1 VKKVVRR
8 PSLHDANGNFGGTYL
23 WPMRVG
29 LHTVMTNPKATFHAD
44 SRHVFV
50 DHNGIMYWEKGDEF
64 RARRAHILSHFVAH
78 FKGIHT
84 EDVVLAEVCK
94 AEKAFLG
101 DRIAEIRNAKQGKL
115 PVQEPITKRNFC

>member
-1 VKKVVRR
+1 MKKVVRR

-44 SRHVFV
+44 SCHVFV

-64 RARRAHILSHFVAH
+64 RSRRAHILNHFVAH
-78 FKGIHT
+78 FNGIHSK
-84 EDVVLAEVCK
+84 DVVLAEVCK

-101 DRIAEIRNAKQGKL
+101 DRIAEIKNAKQGKL